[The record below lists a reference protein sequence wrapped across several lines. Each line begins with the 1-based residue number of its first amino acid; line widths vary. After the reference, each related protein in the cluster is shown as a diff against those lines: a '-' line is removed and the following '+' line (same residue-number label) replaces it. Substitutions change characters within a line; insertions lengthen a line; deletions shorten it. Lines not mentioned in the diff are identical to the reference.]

1 MRIAQVSPL
10 WESVPPKLYGGT
22 ERIVSYLTEELVR
35 IGHDVT
41 LFASGDSI
49 TAARLVPI
57 WPEAL
62 RLSKGIAYR
71 DAPVVLQQERV
82 LGMVEEFDL
91 IHFHMDMP
99 GFPIARRCGT
109 PTITTIHGRLDLP
122 ELRPVFHEFADMP
135 LASISDAQRHPLPW
149 ANWVATVQH
158 GLPRDLYGFHPKRGK
173 YLAFLGRITPE
184 KRVDLAIEIA
194 KRTGMR
200 LGIASKVDPVDRAY
214 FEAEVEPLL
223 HHPLIDYI
231 GEINDA
237 EKDKFLGDAEALIC
251 PYDST
256 EAFGLALIEAL
267 ACGTPVITYD
277 HGPFPEI
284 IEDGVTGFLCRSVR
298 DMIEA
303 VGLVPL
309 IDRHRCRQQFEQRFT
324 TERMTQDY
332 VDVYRQLV
340 EPRRTAVCLPPHAV
354 RISEARMDSPRGSL
368 RGRKRDVMSTA
379 RGGPAQS
386 AFASTA
392 QPLPP
397 SPLR

>member
-22 ERIVSYLTEELVR
+22 ERIVSYLTETLVQM
-35 IGHDVT
+35 GHEVT
-41 LFASGDSI
+41 LFASGDSS
-49 TAARLVPI
+49 TAARLI
-57 WPEAL
+57 SICPEAL
-62 RLSKGIAYR
+62 RLSTDMFHH

-82 LGMVEEFDL
+82 LGAVEEFDL

-109 PTITTIHGRLDLP
+109 PTITTMHGRLDLP
-122 ELRPVFHEFADMP
+122 ELRPVFYEFAEMP
-135 LASISDAQRHPLPW
+135 LVSISDAQRHPLPW
-149 ANWVATVQH
+149 ANWVATVHH
-158 GLPRDLYGFHPKRGK
+158 GLPRDLYNFHPRRGK

-194 KRTGMR
+194 KRTNTR
-200 LGIASKVDPVDRAY
+200 LRIASKVDPVDRVY

-237 EKDKFLGDAEALIC
+237 EKAAFLGDAEALVC
-251 PYDST
+251 PYVST
-256 EAFGLALIEAL
+256 ESFGLVLIEAL

-284 IEDGVTGFLCRSVR
+284 IEDGVTGFLCRNVSEMV
-298 DMIEA
+298 ET

-309 IDRHRCRQQFEQRFT
+309 IDRHRCRQQFEERFT
-324 TERMTQDY
+324 AERMTQNYLDI
-332 VDVYRQLV
+332 YRQLLV
-340 EPRRTAVCLPPHAV
+340 EPRQTTVCSTANPARV
-354 RISEARMDSPRGSL
+354 SETRVDTPRGSL
-368 RGRKRDVMSTA
+368 QGRKRDVMATA
-379 RGGPAQS
+379 RGEPVQS
-386 AFASTA
+386 AFTPTA
-392 QPLPP
+392 QPLPH
-397 SPLR
+397 RH